1 MDTRIE
7 ITLKKIYTEDP
18 QRYVV
23 HKFCAELGDKILF
36 EIGELEH
43 ITAIFSFDSTYYSI
57 EIEDYLTGDLKQ
69 IKSGEEFELSYG
81 NEDKGNYFPG
91 QFLIR
96 ITSDNNSRD
105 YFFQVN
111 PTRVEYQGLLQLRNY
126 VNNFYQ
132 GLSLNLFKRWNK
144 GRGFGDEELQAGNK
158 ILLALTQM
166 GDLMN
171 YVNQYLIQKPGESKK
186 INTISNAK
194 GKISFKTVQ
203 WLTTKGMISNKNI
216 NDPEKVMIQK
226 VSINYDNP
234 ENQLFKSELL
244 FWNGEI
250 GHALIALQNSE
261 SQYFSAIADYE
272 KELTEKSKHLKDI
285 EAQKMVSKQIE
296 KNNQRRIA
304 ELRNLISNYQMQLDL
319 YQEAIKKLRHYKT
332 NIEYI
337 LFYSWINQV
346 ELPKEMVRKVSNPH
360 LRLIVSI
367 RQQYL
372 GMKKNQNP
380 GSNKELAFAE
390 KGTPKLFETFLYI
403 VLIKMFL
410 EEGYSPVNIDIKK
423 DDLAFTLSN
432 ASMFSLEKDNAR
444 VDIIYD
450 TELKRSDES
459 DGNQYV
465 YINSQHHR
473 PDFIVSFTNNDDVV
487 RTVIVEAKWRPLSAI
502 YNRVDDTEVTRS
514 LRDYLMLGYR
524 QKGSRRV
531 RKGVVSKVI
540 AVYPDFQERFTEIAG
555 EDIYALGVIPQ
566 DNIATTSGYQNL
578 KNMLLADD
586 VMLDE

>member
-1 MDTRIE
+1 
-7 ITLKKIYTEDP
+7 
-18 QRYVV
+18 
-23 HKFCAELGDKILF
+23 
-36 EIGELEH
+36 
-43 ITAIFSFDSTYYSI
+43 
-57 EIEDYLTGDLKQ
+57 
-69 IKSGEEFELSYG
+69 
-81 NEDKGNYFPG
+81 
-91 QFLIR
+91 
-96 ITSDNNSRD
+96 
-105 YFFQVN
+105 
-111 PTRVEYQGLLQLRNY
+111 
-126 VNNFYQ
+126 
-132 GLSLNLFKRWNK
+132 
-144 GRGFGDEELQAGNK
+144 
-158 ILLALTQM
+158 
-166 GDLMN
+166 
-171 YVNQYLIQKPGESKK
+171 
-186 INTISNAK
+186 
-194 GKISFKTVQ
+194 
-203 WLTTKGMISNKNI
+203 
-216 NDPEKVMIQK
+216 
-226 VSINYDNP
+226 
-234 ENQLFKSELL
+234 
-244 FWNGEI
+244 
-250 GHALIALQNSE
+250 
-261 SQYFSAIADYE
+261 
-272 KELTEKSKHLKDI
+272 
-285 EAQKMVSKQIE
+285 
-296 KNNQRRIA
+296 
-304 ELRNLISNYQMQLDL
+304 
-319 YQEAIKKLRHYKT
+319 
-332 NIEYI
+332 
-337 LFYSWINQV
+337 
-346 ELPKEMVRKVSNPH
+346 
-360 LRLIVSI
+360 
-367 RQQYL
+367 
-372 GMKKNQNP
+372 MKKNQNP

-423 DDLAFTLSN
+423 DDLAFALSN